1 MLATGTSKILRC
13 EGISKAYDNARAIV
27 DLSLRIDKGGIV
39 SLLGPSGCG
48 KTTLLRLIAGFE
60 TLDSGQIFLGDQL
73 VSSSTRE
80 IPTEKRNV
88 GMVFQDGALFPHL
101 TVEENVQYGLTRGN
115 HKKHRTSE
123 VLHLVGLEGLSDRMP
138 YQLSGGQ
145 QQRVALARALAPE
158 PELLL
163 LDEPFSNLDPALR
176 DQIRL
181 DTRHIL
187 KANAA
192 TAIFVTHDQE
202 EALVM
207 GDHIAVMN
215 QGIIEQFDIPEQIF
229 HDPES
234 RFVAEFMGMADF
246 INANLIGSTI
256 ESPIGNMECPQ
267 TLLADR
273 DSEIEV
279 MVRPDCLDCFP
290 SNDDPTGIIEAKEF
304 RGAFY
309 LYYVKLFTGET
320 VRCLLSHTEDF
331 SVGLQVKLSL
341 RHQHALKAFSQG
353 QSLDS

>member
-1 MLATGTSKILRC
+1 MLTSGTSQILRC
-13 EGISKAYDNARAIV
+13 VGISKTYNTVRAIA
-27 DLSLRIDKGGIV
+27 DLSLRIEKGGII

-60 TLDSGQIFLGDQL
+60 NLDDGQIFLGDQL
-73 VSSSTRE
+73 VSSSAHD

-101 TVEENVQYGLTRGN
+101 TVEQNIQYGLSRSN
-115 HKKHRTSE
+115 PHKSRTSE
-123 VLHLVGLEGLSDRMP
+123 VLALVGLDGLSDRMP

-145 QQRVALARALAPE
+145 QQRVALARALAPG

-163 LDEPFSNLDPALR
+163 LDEPFSNLDPSLR

-181 DTRHIL
+181 DTRRIL
-187 KANAA
+187 KANSA

-215 QGIIEQFDIPEQIF
+215 QGRIEQFDIPEQIF
-229 HDPES
+229 HHPTS
-234 RFVAEFMGMADF
+234 RFVAEFIGMADF
-246 INANLIGSTI
+246 INANLTGSTI
-256 ESPIGNMECPQ
+256 ESPVGTMECPSA
-267 TLLADR
+267 LLSNR
-273 DSEIEV
+273 DSGLEV

-290 SNDDPTGIIEAKEF
+290 SNDEPTGTIEAKEF

-309 LYYVKLFTGET
+309 LYSVRLFTGET
-320 VRCLLSHTEDF
+320 VRCLLSHTDDF
-331 SVGLQVKLSL
+331 PLGLQVKLTL
-341 RHQHALKAFSQG
+341 RHEHGLKAFSQG